1 MTVAVV
7 AHRGKT
13 LGDGLPGLRRALEV
27 RGVPNPLWLEVEKS
41 KQAPKKVAR
50 ALEVG
55 SRLILAWGGDGLVQR
70 CLDVI
75 AGSDTPLAIVPAGTA
90 NLLATNLGI
99 PKDLEQA
106 VEIGLFGKRRRLDVG
121 RLNGERFGVM
131 AGAGFDAAMIQEADG
146 ALKDRFGRAAYLW
159 TGARGLRTKPFKAR
173 VAVDGDPWFRGR
185 ASCILVGNVGNLFG
199 GVEVFERASPDDG
212 RLDIGVVTADG
223 VVEWGRTLAR
233 TAAGSPERS
242 PFVRV
247 TSGRKFDVELG
258 RKVLY
263 ELDGGDR
270 VKAKKLKI
278 RVEAGAVTVCVPG
291 SA

>member
-1 MTVAVV
+1 MNVAVV

-13 LGDGLPGLRRALEV
+13 LGDGLTGLRRALEV
-27 RGVPNPLWLEVEKS
+27 RGVASPLWLEVEKS
-41 KQAPKKVAR
+41 KQAPKKVER
-50 ALEVG
+50 ALEAG

-99 PKDLEQA
+99 PKDLDQA
-106 VEIGLFGKRRRLDVG
+106 VEIGLFGERRRLDVG

-131 AGAGFDAAMIQEADG
+131 AGAGFDAAMIQDADG

-159 TGARGLRTKPFKAR
+159 TGARGLRTKPFEAR
-173 VAVDGDPWFRGR
+173 VAVDGDPWFRGK

-212 RLDIGVVTADG
+212 RLDLGVVTETG
-223 VVEWGRTLAR
+223 IVEWGRTLAR
-233 TAAGSPERS
+233 TAAGNPEQS

-247 TSGRKFDVELG
+247 TSGRKFDVELD

-270 VKAKKLKI
+270 VKAKKLKV
-278 RVEAGAVTVCVPG
+278 RVEPGAVTVCVPG